1 MKKIFLI
8 FALLLQPLML
18 LDAKAF
24 FAKPRAKLIHNAAD
38 ELMVLVIPSGK
49 RYIVRFNGVE
59 CSTKKCKTV
68 LELGNTLT
76 SQAKVIGSKP
86 YSKYS
91 KSKKRTYHTIEVK
104 YGAESANGYAWIKDK
119 ATGETLAKIKTIVK
133 DDTYCLSKGTPVQ
146 GLVTFPEGDKYI
158 LNFDNMC
165 QLERAGATIYEKI

>member
-1 MKKIFLI
+1 MKKTILVL
-8 FALLLQPLML
+8 ALSLQPLML
-18 LDAKAF
+18 PDAKAF

-38 ELMVLVIPSGK
+38 ELMVLVLPSGK
-49 RYIVRFNGVE
+49 KYIVRFNGVE
-59 CSTKKCKTV
+59 CSSKKCKTV

-91 KSKKRTYHTIEVK
+91 KSKKRSYHTIEVK
-104 YGAESANGYAWIKDK
+104 YGAESANGYGYIKDK
-119 ATGETLAKIKTIVK
+119 STGDKLAKVKIIIK
-133 DDTYCLSKGTPVQ
+133 DDTYCLSKGTPAQ
-146 GLVTFPEGDKYI
+146 GLVSFPEGDKYI

>member
-1 MKKIFLI
+1 MKKILLVL
-8 FALLLQPLML
+8 ALLIQPLVL
-18 LDAKAF
+18 LNAKAV

-49 RYIVRFNGVE
+49 KYIVRFNGVN
-59 CSTKKCKTV
+59 CSTKKCKTT
-68 LELGNTLT
+68 LELGDTLT

-104 YGAESANGYAWIKDK
+104 YGADSANGYGFIKDK
-119 ATGETLAKIKTIVK
+119 STGETLAKIKIIIK
-133 DDTYCLSKGTPVQ
+133 DDTYCFSRGPSVQ
-146 GLVTFPEGDKYI
+146 GLVSFPDGEKYI